1 MKIKNSTQIIEQR
14 FVRNQD
20 AIGFYFLFMDQI
32 MGYIKPLFTCSKSA
46 MDTAEQYVKS
56 V

>member
-1 MKIKNSTQIIEQR
+1 
-14 FVRNQD
+14 
-20 AIGFYFLFMDQI
+20 

-56 V
+56 VWSYQ